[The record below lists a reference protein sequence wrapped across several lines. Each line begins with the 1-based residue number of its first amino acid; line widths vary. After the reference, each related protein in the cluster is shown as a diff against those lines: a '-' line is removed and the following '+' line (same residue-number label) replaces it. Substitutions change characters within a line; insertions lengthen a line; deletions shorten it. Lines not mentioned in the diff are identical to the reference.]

1 MENSIHD
8 RKKESD
14 AIRIFLDC
22 IRVHLTCKYYLRL
35 RILEIFCIDKIYL
48 KADVYEIEE
57 IFYI

>member
-14 AIRIFLDC
+14 AFRVFFLALSE
-22 IRVHLTCKYYLRL
+22 LTCKYYLKL
-35 RILEIFCIDKIYL
+35 KIPEIFCIDKIYL
-48 KADVYEIEE
+48 KAEAYEIEE